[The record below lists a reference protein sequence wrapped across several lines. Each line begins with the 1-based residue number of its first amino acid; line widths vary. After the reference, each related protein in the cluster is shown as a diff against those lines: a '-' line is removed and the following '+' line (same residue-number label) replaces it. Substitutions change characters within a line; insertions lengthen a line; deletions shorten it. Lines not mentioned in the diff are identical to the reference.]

1 MASFEAAIN
10 GLGIRCPLM
19 LTQNDG
25 TVVSASM
32 AAQIP
37 IRTFSSGATNSMRGA
52 AFLAASHPDLDKKGP
67 VIVADI
73 GGTTCDVGML
83 LKSGFPR
90 QSAAYTTVGGVRMNF
105 TMPHVESVGLGG
117 GSIVRELANGAVTVG
132 PDSVGSEIK
141 HDALVYGGSTI
152 TATDVTVATAIEGS
166 PALWNEIG
174 TRKLAKDKLSAHL
187 CNRAA
192 ARIKTILE
200 SVIDR
205 IKTLPD
211 PIPVL
216 LVGGG
221 AIIAPSDLKGAS
233 KVIMPQFSGVANA
246 VGAAMG
252 KVSGKVDLI
261 ETIHAGYTETQ
272 AQAKAQ
278 ERAIADAV
286 KNGALASTVIV
297 TEVDSLPLQY
307 TANKVRI
314 MVKAT
319 GEIDYARLKV
329 MTEDAPQEELYF
341 KTGGEVKKRLHHK
354 QPVEESVDIT
364 TYKPTVTSNREWL
377 ISEVDLECIS
387 IGAYILGTGGG
398 GSPYEMKLQ
407 IREILRQGGTI
418 KVMDI
423 EDIVSGN
430 KDAKVS
436 MCGFAGSPTV
446 LNEQL
451 CRHEIRQAYDI
462 LHKNFLHKAPEGV
475 VSIEIGG
482 SNGLQSL
489 YMASS
494 AQLDVPC
501 VDGDFMGR
509 AYPTLWQVTPY
520 VLETGLD
527 GQQPVA
533 DLFTPL
539 AISDGNG
546 NTAVVVTSES
556 LLNTEKLVRANL
568 SELGSAVG
576 FFTTAMCARKVEAWV
591 IKNSISLAWRIGA
604 AVLRARQSNELDNV
618 GRFII
623 ESVGGPGV
631 AREIY
636 RGKIVGI
643 ERRLE
648 KGHAYGEVIIE
659 STSSTGSS
667 FAERLTIPFKN
678 ENIMAKL
685 GSQVLAS
692 VPDLIS
698 VIDEK
703 TGEAIGTPEYKY
715 GLHVLV
721 LVITGSH
728 HWTSSPRALEIGGPA
743 AFGFPEVEYVPVGR
757 YEPPVSVIDQYAPK

>member
-1 MASFEAAIN
+1 
-10 GLGIRCPLM
+10 M

-25 TVVSASM
+25 TVVSATI

-52 AFLAASHPDLDKKGP
+52 AFLAAHHPELGKKDS

-117 GSIVRELANGAVTVG
+117 GSIVRELASGAVTVG
-132 PDSVGSEIK
+132 PDSVGSEII
-141 HDALVYGGSTI
+141 HDALVYGGTTI

-166 PALWNEIG
+166 PALKELG
-174 TRKLAKDKLSAHL
+174 TCELAKDRLSAQL
-187 CNRAA
+187 CDRAA
-192 ARIKTILE
+192 ARIRAILE
-200 SVIDR
+200 SVIDQ

-221 AIIAPSDLKGAS
+221 AIIAPSELKGAS
-233 KVIMPQFSGVANA
+233 RVIMPPFSEVANA

-252 KVSGKVDLI
+252 KVSGKVDSI
-261 ETIHAGYTETQ
+261 ESIHAGYTETQ

-278 ERAIADAV
+278 EGAIADAV

-297 TEVDSLPLQY
+297 TEVETLPLQY
-307 TANKVRI
+307 TTNKVRI
-314 MVKAT
+314 LVKAT
-319 GEIDYARLKV
+319 GDIDYKRLKAV
-329 MTEDAPQEELYF
+329 TRDTTQEGSAFE
-341 KTGGEVKKRLHHK
+341 TGGAIKKRLQHK
-354 QPVEESVDIT
+354 QLVEESVDLT

-377 ISEVDLECIS
+377 ISQVDLECIS

-398 GSPYEMKLQ
+398 GSPYEVKLQ

-418 KVMDI
+418 KVKDI
-423 EDIVSGN
+423 ADIARENEDV
-430 KDAKVS
+430 KVS

-446 LNEQL
+446 MNEQL

-462 LHKNFLHKAPEGV
+462 LHKNFLPKAPEAV

-494 AQLDVPC
+494 AQLDVSC

-520 VLETGLD
+520 VLETGPE
-527 GQQPVA
+527 GQLPVA

-556 LLNTEKLVRANL
+556 LLSTEKLVRAQL

-576 FFTTAMCARKVEAWV
+576 FFTTAMCARKVETWV

-604 AVLRARQSNELDNV
+604 AVLRARQTNELDNV
-618 GRFII
+618 SRFII
-623 ESVGGPGV
+623 DSVGGPSV
-631 AREIY
+631 AREIF

-659 STSSTGSS
+659 STSTSGYSE
-667 FAERLTIPFKN
+667 AEQLTIPFKN

-703 TGEAIGTPEYKY
+703 SGEAIGTPEYRY

-721 LVITGSH
+721 LAITGSP

-743 AFGFPEVEYVPVGR
+743 AFGFPEVQYVPVGT
-757 YEPPVSVIDQYAPK
+757 YEPPVSVIDQYGPK